1 MLNSVARLLMT
12 STALAPVLLTYGWV
26 AYMEDERA
34 TGLILGALSIA
45 LVATC
50 VFVLRKAQKNLVRS
64 SFRANSVE
72 ACDHENTAFM
82 LLYVMPLFTSQF
94 KSLDWMFWVPTILIF
109 AVITATGYNYHFNPM
124 LGLLGWHFYKV
135 DSAEGVKFVL
145 ITKKQLKT
153 AATPLIVGE
162 LTEYIL
168 LDCEEG

>member
-1 MLNSVARLLMT
+1 
-12 STALAPVLLTYGWV
+12 
-26 AYMEDERA
+26 
-34 TGLILGALSIA
+34 
-45 LVATC
+45 
-50 VFVLRKAQKNLVRS
+50 
-64 SFRANSVE
+64 
-72 ACDHENTAFM
+72 M